1 MLKRLRIKFIA
12 LNMATIFLVM
22 VVVFVGICLNERQQ
36 NFQEVQSSLGGAIY
50 KAAETDRKA
59 KAQAESDPQDG
70 AEESQ
75 TAQQGPIDASSSDP
89 LNRESPQAASEETGG
104 MVLGRGEESPA
115 IPVAVYR
122 LSQDGS
128 LTAAFPEQSIISV
141 DESTIESAAQT
152 IAQAA
157 DGTDVLSDYGLVYMK
172 RSMKDGTYVTFADS
186 SLVERWESLAA
197 SLALAGAGALT
208 VLFAINVFF
217 ARWALRPVEE
227 AWKKQR
233 QFVADA
239 SHELKTPLTVILA
252 NSSILE
258 KHPETPLRENMQW
271 LESTREEAV
280 RMQELVSDMLSL
292 AQAESTETYEF
303 ARTNLSSIVSKE
315 ALQFESVAFER
326 NVTIEDDIAEGMHVQ
341 GSTRALEKLVGTLID
356 NACKYAAEASSV
368 TVRLSRQGKKA
379 VLSVR
384 NLGNP
389 IPQESIEHVFD
400 RFYRADKA
408 RTHDDSRSFGLG
420 LAIAREITESES
432 HGGSIEVK
440 SSAEDGT
447 VFTVVLPLSK

>member
-1 MLKRLRIKFIA
+1 MLKRLRVKFIA

-59 KAQAESDPQDG
+59 KAQAESGPQDG

-75 TAQQGPIDASSSDP
+75 TAQQGPIDASSSGP

-141 DESTIESAAQT
+141 DESTIENAAQM

-186 SLVERWESLAA
+186 SFVERWESLAA

-239 SHELKTPLTVILA
+239 SHELKAPLTVILA

-420 LAIAREITESES
+420 LAIAREITES
-432 HGGSIEVK
+432 HGGSIKVK